1 MKYFSDLT
9 NKTYDSEAEC
19 VEAEK
24 IFKEEELKK
33 VEKLNATSKRKKELS
48 KLIEAADLEA
58 DKEYQN
64 YQQAKEEASKVI
76 AEAEAKADK
85 MIREA
90 AKRVSD
96 ARKKKY
102 QAISN
107 FNKEFGTYVVQYDD
121 DKALK
126 DLKQANDWL
135 NEIFQGFFF

>member
-1 MKYFSDLT
+1 MKYFSELT
-9 NKTYDSEAEC
+9 NKTYNSEAEC
-19 VEAEK
+19 IEAEK
-24 IFKEEELKK
+24 AFKEEELKK
-33 VEKLNATSKRKKELS
+33 AEKLNATSKRKKELS

-64 YQQAKEEASKVI
+64 YHQVKEDASKII
-76 AEAEAKADK
+76 AEAETKADK

-102 QAISN
+102 QAISD

-135 NEIFQGFFF
+135 NEIFGKFFF